1 MHEDNVKI
9 DMKITNEKRSKKF
22 LKSPIITNKT
32 KNFKTIETLK
42 PISWIELTC
51 LKALKLLQGDSLFL
65 TTKSPHILVLI
76 SFPPRAMNKE
86 STGFLL
92 FLTIF

>member
-9 DMKITNEKRSKKF
+9 DMKITNEKKSKKF

-65 TTKSPHILVLI
+65 TTKSPHIPGTHLI
-76 SFPPRAMNKE
+76 STQSNE
-86 STGFLL
+86 
-92 FLTIF
+92 